1 MTESASVPLES
12 LALPRAPEST
22 PGATVV
28 VLGASNVSRG
38 LAQLAA
44 VAAARQPNRQPNR
57 LDLFVAA
64 GHGRSFGANSRV
76 FMRRLPSILWCG
88 LWRALERE
96 GVGRAETGAAG
107 SGAGRPVHALVT
119 DIGNDLLYGFSITQL
134 TAWVDEC
141 LARLAARGAT
151 IAITRLPV
159 QSLERVGPV
168 RYRMLKRLYVP
179 NCQLSLAD
187 LAAAA
192 TELDREVARLAA
204 RYSAR
209 LIEQPGS
216 WYGLD
221 AIHIRRR
228 HLPALWHAACDA
240 WGCPAAAGPARAALG
255 RWATLGR
262 WAALGRQA
270 AEVRSLAN
278 RVQFTPQPSVH
289 RPGPLRLW
297 LY

>member
-1 MTESASVPLES
+1 MEH
-12 LALPRAPEST
+12 PRRSEPESQA
-22 PGATVV
+22 GAAVV

-44 VAAARQPNRQPNR
+44 VATARQPSRETSR

-88 LWRALERE
+88 LWRALDRE
-96 GVGRAETGAAG
+96 GVGRAEVGHAG
-107 SGAGRPVHALVT
+107 MDDGRPVHALVT
-119 DIGNDLLYGFSITQL
+119 DIGNDLLYGFSVTQL

-151 IAITRLPV
+151 IAITRLPL

-168 RYRMLKRLYVP
+168 RYRALKRLYVP
-179 NCQLSLAD
+179 GCQLSLPD
-187 LAAAA
+187 LVAAA
-192 TELDREVARLAA
+192 TELDRDVAGLAA
-204 RYSAR
+204 RYGAT
-209 LIEQPGS
+209 LIEQPGG

-228 HLPALWHAACDA
+228 HLPALWHRACNA
-240 WGCPAAAGPARAALG
+240 WGCPAAAGPARASF
-255 RWATLGR
+255 GR
-262 WAALGRQA
+262 WAALGRRA
-270 AEVRSLAN
+270 PEVRSLAY
-278 RVQFTPQPSVH
+278 RMRFTPQPSVH
-289 RPGPLRLW
+289 GPGALRLW

>member
-1 MTESASVPLES
+1 MTESESVSLQSRAS
-12 LALPRAPEST
+12 EST
-22 PGATVV
+22 RGAAVV

-38 LAQLAA
+38 LVHLAA
-44 VAAARQPNRQPNR
+44 VAGARQPNR

-88 LWRALERE
+88 LWRALDRE
-96 GVGRAETGAAG
+96 EVGRAEMGRAG
-107 SGAGRPVHALVT
+107 MGDGRPVHALVT
-119 DIGNDLLYGFSITQL
+119 DLGNDLLYGFSVTQL

-151 IAITRLPV
+151 IAITRLPL

-168 RYRMLKRLYVP
+168 RYRALKRLYVP
-179 NCQLSLAD
+179 GCQLSLPD
-187 LAAAA
+187 LVAAA
-192 TELDREVARLAA
+192 TELDRDVARLAA
-204 RYSAR
+204 RYGAT
-209 LIEQPGS
+209 LIEQPGA

-228 HLPALWHAACDA
+228 HLPALWHRACDA
-240 WGCPAAAGPARAALG
+240 WGCPAAAGPARASF
-255 RWATLGR
+255 GR
-262 WAALGRQA
+262 WAALGRRA
-270 AEVRSLAN
+270 PEVRSLAH
-278 RVQFTPQPSVH
+278 RMRFTPQPSVH
-289 RPGPLRLW
+289 ERGGLRLW